1 MRAALYL
8 RVSTLNGQTTDNQ
21 RRELE
26 AAAARLGHEIVAV
39 YEDNGISG
47 AKGRDQR
54 PAFDRLGRSMQ
65 DLGELLSHL
74 HAARVGLYLHQQGID
89 TTTPG
94 GKAMFQMFG
103 VFAEFERAMIR
114 ERVLS
119 GMARARAKGT
129 RTGRPFGRP
138 NALDPITCRKVR
150 EAYAKGGIGLRP
162 LAKRFGVSVMT
173 VRKCL
178 AMTT

>member
-54 PAFDRLGRSMQ
+54 PAFDRL
-65 DLGELLSHL
+65 H
-74 HAARVGLYLHQQGID
+74 
-89 TTTPG
+89 
-94 GKAMFQMFG
+94 KAIT
-103 VFAEFERAMIR
+103 RR
-114 ERVLS
+114 E
-119 GMARARAKGT
+119 
-129 RTGRPFGRP
+129 
-138 NALDPITCRKVR
+138 I
-150 EAYAKGGIGLRP
+150 
-162 LAKRFGVSVMT
+162 
-173 VRKCL
+173 
-178 AMTT
+178 